1 MNRAQRR
8 AAARRQQKVA
18 AVAASIDYA
27 AARARTDGH
36 PFRLIGFTDA
46 CADCRATADI
56 TLQPDGSA
64 SSDIWH
70 DEGCPAARGTVP
82 WRAVS

>member
-1 MNRAQRR
+1 MNRAARR
-8 AAARRQQKVA
+8 AAARKQRKVA
-18 AVAASIDYA
+18 AAIDYA

-56 TLQPDGSA
+56 TLEPDGSA